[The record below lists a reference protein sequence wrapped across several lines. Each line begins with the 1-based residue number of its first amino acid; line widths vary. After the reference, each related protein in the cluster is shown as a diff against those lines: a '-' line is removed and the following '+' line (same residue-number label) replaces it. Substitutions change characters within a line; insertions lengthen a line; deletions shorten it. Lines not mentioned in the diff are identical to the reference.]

1 MEKDSKAEATGRA
14 APTPFSEFLLTV
26 RDGDALEELTD
37 SLAAVAAGVHQ
48 HGKAGSLKLTVQ
60 LQPGPTPGSV
70 IVKDKV
76 EASVPQEPRPATMF
90 FSSEDG
96 RVSRRHPG
104 QLDLG
109 ELRKDIEQRDNTTE
123 EDAG

>member
-1 MEKDSKAEATGRA
+1 MDQDSRADTAKAP
-14 APTPFSEFLLTV
+14 PTPFSEFLLTV
-26 RDGDALEELTD
+26 RDGDALDELTD
-37 SLAAVAAGVHQ
+37 SLAAVVAGVHQ
-48 HGKAGSLKLTVQ
+48 HKKAGSVKITLK

-70 IVKDKV
+70 IVADKV

-104 QLDLG
+104 QLDIG
-109 ELRKDIEQRDNTTE
+109 ELRKGMADRETTTQQE
-123 EDAG
+123 EAE